1 MVVRVLAAS
10 GAGWRTGALLVGA
23 AMTAGCRS
31 AAERPVAAELGAA
44 DGSTAAVAAGSAAG
58 SAGGD
63 AGTPS
68 GAGNAQ
74 AKAALRGLPAASNVL
89 MISIDSLR
97 ADMPWAGYGR
107 DVAPRLTA
115 LEKKC
120 VSYTRAYS
128 VASHT
133 APSVGAMFFGKY
145 PTELKRDG
153 FFSTRFNKDNV
164 SFVSLLKEAGVQTV
178 AGHAHEYMRR
188 AGWDQGF
195 ARYDLIP
202 GLVWYPDLD
211 ENVTA
216 KPLAELAQK
225 QLTEL
230 GDLGKEGRFF
240 AWYHFLD
247 PHAKWLEHQNEGIA
261 SWGKK
266 SRDLYDG
273 EVTYADKYV
282 GQLLDHVAAQPW
294 ADRTVV
300 IFTSDHGEGVGDHAQ
315 NYHGYQV
322 WETMVHVPL
331 FVCAPGVAPRHVDT
345 PRSLIDIGPTVL
357 DVFGQK
363 APADYR
369 GQSLVP
375 EVLGESAPPRDVFVD
390 LPANNHSFAKRALI
404 GERYK
409 IVYSAQWKGHE
420 LFDLQTDPAEASP
433 AKKGPEV
440 DEWSAKLD
448 RFIGTLKEQK
458 PTNCGAGCM
467 KGW

>member
-1 MVVRVLAAS
+1 MKHVVL
-10 GAGWRTGALLVGA
+10 GLLPFALLA
-23 AMTAGCRS
+23 CRS
-31 AAERPVAAELGAA
+31 TPERSVTEPSAALSDAAPVAQAQADVSAVPPVAAAA
-44 DGSTAAVAAGSAAG
+44 ASA
-58 SAGGD
+58 
-63 AGTPS
+63 
-68 GAGNAQ
+68 
-74 AKAALRGLPAASNVL
+74 LPAAANVL
-89 MISIDSLR
+89 MISVDSLR
-97 ADMPWAGYGR
+97 ADMPWAGYPR

-133 APSVGAMFFGKY
+133 APSVSAMFFGKY

-153 FFSTRFNKDNV
+153 FFSTRFAKENT
-164 SFVSLLKEAGVQTV
+164 SFVSLLASAGVKTV
-178 AGHAHEYMRR
+178 SGHAHEYMRR

-195 ARYDLIP
+195 SRYDLIP

-216 KPLAELAQK
+216 KAMSELAQK
-225 QLTEL
+225 QLSEL
-230 GDLGKEGRFF
+230 GELGKEGRFF

-247 PHAKWLEHQNEGIA
+247 PHAKWIEHGNEGVA

-266 SRDLYDG
+266 NRDLYDG
-273 EVTYADKYV
+273 EVTYADMHIGK
-282 GQLLDHVAAQPW
+282 LLDFVATQPW

-331 FVCAPGVAPRHVDT
+331 FVCAPGLTPRHVDT

-357 DVFGQK
+357 EAFGQK

-369 GQSLVP
+369 GTSLLS
-375 EVLGESAPPRDVFVD
+375 EVLGSVVPARDVFVD
-390 LPANNHSFAKRALI
+390 LPANNHSYAKRALV

-409 IVYSAQWKGHE
+409 VVYSAQWKGTE
-420 LFDLQTDPAEASP
+420 LFDLQGDPGETTP
-433 AKKGPEV
+433 IKKGPEY
-440 DEWSAKLD
+440 DEWSAKLTG
-448 RFIGTLKEQK
+448 FVSKLEEQK
-458 PTNCGAGCM
+458 PTGCASGCM